1 MTCLACHIVILSPI
15 RMQGG
20 KDKDAIPEFRTA
32 EQEDEFWRRLSSP
45 GQGERRVIQRK
56 PEKRS
61 CYLALRLTG
70 EELARL
76 REAARRADVG
86 PTTLARKLILKGLQE
101 ENALLQR
108 IEALEQKVA
117 SLGRPNP

>member
-1 MTCLACHIVILSPI
+1 
-15 RMQGG
+15 MQEDGEKG
-20 KDKDAIPEFRTA
+20 PTPGFGAA
-32 EQEDEFWRRLSSP
+32 EQEEEFWRRLSSP
-45 GQGERRVIQRK
+45 GQADKRPIQRK

-61 CYLALRLTG
+61 SYLALRLTG

-76 REAARRADVG
+76 REAARKADVG

-117 SLGRPNP
+117 SLGRPSP

>member
-1 MTCLACHIVILSPI
+1 
-15 RMQGG
+15 MQEGEK
-20 KDKDAIPEFRTA
+20 KDSVPEFRSG
-32 EQEDEFWRRLSSP
+32 EREDEFWRRLSSP
-45 GQGERRVIQRK
+45 GQADKRPVQRK

-61 CYLALRLTG
+61 SYLALRLTG

-76 REAARRADVG
+76 REAARKADVG

-117 SLGRPNP
+117 SLGRPSP